1 MMVDWK
7 ADIICLQETKL
18 EGDIYDIIKQI
29 WGGRW
34 IKFAQLE
41 ASSTR
46 RGILMLQDSRI
57 WNGEILE
64 IRSYTL
70 TYKFEEGMLGGEI
83 WGWWSFQTLKMILS

>member
-1 MMVDWK
+1 MQFKLVSWNARGLNNRDKRSIVQSMMVDWK

-46 RGILMLQDSRI
+46 RGILML
-57 WNGEILE
+57 
-64 IRSYTL
+64 
-70 TYKFEEGMLGGEI
+70 
-83 WGWWSFQTLKMILS
+83 